1 MAGLTIRGKMDSSP
15 GFTAGFDYLRIVL
28 SLGVV
33 VWHSVSYAGN
43 ADLARYLWT
52 GNFRFL
58 GGVILPAFFAL
69 SGFLIA
75 GSLFRTRLPQFVALR
90 VIRLVPAL
98 AVEVFLSAFV
108 LGAVFT
114 TLPLGQYF
122 THPEFGRYLLNVLGI
137 VHFTLPGV
145 FETNPGGPWVNDQL
159 WTIPFELECYL
170 AIVILSLSRILK
182 VRTLFL
188 AIVIAASI
196 GLTIWCV
203 ATDAIPISG
212 KVPGRVLVICFLAAV
227 ALYLYREVIPYSN
240 GLGIASVIALCV
252 FVNFPNLSYLAAFPA
267 AYAVI
272 WLGMMSPP
280 KIPFGDLSY
289 GVYLF
294 HLPVEQ
300 TIMKL
305 MPSIDVWWKL
315 TLISLPPIILCAWL
329 SWTLVEQPILS
340 RKWKIIEAAGAFFSK
355 PRALLSRAT
364 GGPVRRADTD

>member
-1 MAGLTIRGKMDSSP
+1 MAGMTIRGKMDSSA
-15 GFTAGFDYLRIVL
+15 GFTTGFDYLRIVL

-43 ADLARYLWT
+43 AELAKYLWT
-52 GNFRFL
+52 GDLRFL

-69 SGFLIA
+69 SGFLVA
-75 GSLFRTRLPQFVALR
+75 GSLFRTRLGQFVSLR

-108 LGAVFT
+108 LGAIFT

-122 THPEFGRYLLNVLGI
+122 THPEFGWYLLNVFGI

-145 FETNPGGPWVNDQL
+145 FQGNPGGPWVNDQL

-170 AIVILSLSRILK
+170 AIVVLSLSRVLK
-182 VRTLFL
+182 ARTLFL
-188 AIVIAASI
+188 GVVVALSV
-196 GLTIWCV
+196 GLTVWCV

-212 KVPGRVLVICFLAAV
+212 KVPGRVLVVCFLAAV
-227 ALYLYREVIPYSN
+227 SLYLYRDVIPYSHA
-240 GLGIASVIALCV
+240 LGATSLVVLCV
-252 FVNFPNLSYLAAFPA
+252 LVNFPNLSYLAAFPA
-267 AYAVI
+267 AYAVV

-300 TIMKL
+300 TVMKL
-305 MPSIDVWWKL
+305 MPSIHAWWEL
-315 TLISLPPIILCAWL
+315 SLIALPLIGLCAWL
-329 SWTLVEQPILS
+329 SWTFVEQPVLA
-340 RKWKIIEAAGAFFSK
+340 RKWKIIGSIEAIA
-355 PRALLSRAT
+355 SRARAT
-364 GGPVRRADTD
+364 LRKAPGGAPGRTELD